1 MVRVL
6 YRLAAVLVSVL
17 GGMLA
22 SVIFKRVWKLTAGED
37 ETPRSTDSRRGWREV
52 LAAGALQGAI
62 GGVVT
67 AAVDRAAA
75 HGAAKVTGSWP
86 GDPSW
91 SGDDDPRPGKDA

>member
-6 YRLAAVLVSVL
+6 YKLAGLLVSVL

-22 SVIFKRVWKLTAGED
+22 STVFKKVWKLTAGED

-52 LAAGALQGAI
+52 LVAGALQGAI
-62 GGVVT
+62 GGLVT

-75 HGAAKVTGSWP
+75 HGAAKVTGTWP
-86 GDPSW
+86 GEEDQP
-91 SGDDDPRPGKDA
+91 PGQDA